1 MTGHDGQLRFSIHDR
16 ELVRRKVHNQKQ
28 ISRGIDVVFVRLFNK
43 RQCMGI
49 EPFHRG
55 CDAALIP
62 FEQLIKSANTR
73 DVVVSVRCGRRCV
86 RISSH
91 TAPQPQSLC
100 ATT

>member
-1 MTGHDGQLRFSIHDR
+1 MTRQDGQLRFSIHDR
-16 ELVRRKVHNQKQ
+16 QFVSRKVHNQKQ
-28 ISRGIDVVFVRLFNK
+28 ISRGVNVALVRLFNE

-62 FEQLIKSANTR
+62 FEQLIKSGDTR

-86 RISSH
+86 RISRH